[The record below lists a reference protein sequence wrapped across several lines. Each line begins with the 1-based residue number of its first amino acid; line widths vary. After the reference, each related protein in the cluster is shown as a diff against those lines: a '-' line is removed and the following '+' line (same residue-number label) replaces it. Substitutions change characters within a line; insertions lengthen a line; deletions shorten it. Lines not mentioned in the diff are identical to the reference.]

1 MNEKENL
8 GKELEMLRS
17 RLSSVE
23 VQEWGRMVT
32 EGNLEASGAEMLVP
46 PSGHLQGGR
55 CSKVGSKLA
64 TLFAGNQPASAFC
77 FTPSFLGWQEMP
89 LRLSL

>member
-1 MNEKENL
+1 MEDLQKQLADRVNEKENL

-46 PSGHLQGGR
+46 PSGHLQGGGAAA
-55 CSKVGSKLA
+55 K
-64 TLFAGNQPASAFC
+64 
-77 FTPSFLGWQEMP
+77 
-89 LRLSL
+89 